1 MYSICMWPGLKITG
15 DRSPVKNPY
24 NGYNGILII
33 HYNSITLM
41 WKNKLN
47 IIHKWFILFKMYF
60 PLKPF
65 KLLKTI
71 DVKIIHNFHQ
81 LYFST
86 GCQNRFT
93 LIVPRGRSTPPPPS
107 DVQHSLEENSGIP
120 YLSCEYYL
128 LYWNLLPLNM
138 RNTCK
143 YCEGN
148 LTNKRCVQNRDEPIN
163 R

>member
-1 MYSICMWPGLKITG
+1 MVYSFQN
-15 DRSPVKNPY
+15 V
-24 NGYNGILII
+24 
-33 HYNSITLM
+33 
-41 WKNKLN
+41 
-47 IIHKWFILFKMYF
+47 F
-60 PLKPF
+60 PI
-65 KLLKTI
+65 KTI
-71 DVKIIHNFHQ
+71 QIIENHWCENNTQFP
-81 LYFST
+81 ST
-86 GCQNRFT
+86 LFFYRLSESIHIN
-93 LIVPRGRSTPPPPS
+93 STQGQIYPPPHS